1 MYEIKLTYLK
11 RLVPTFCKI
20 YLNCMIQSI
29 NKSCL
34 NLLRKLIS
42 YASHEQL
49 DRIVQMNVS
58 EETPATTTTTTA
70 TTTPLSVEKTSISTL
85 LIELVSKILQEDG
98 NYESI
103 FTGLS
108 ISSDLFKKC
117 SPFILEEFTRLGVAN
132 LISQLAAQSAAELVC
147 LAFILLYTLLRDY
160 VNKSNRKRDKK
171 VLNFILFNWLK

>member
-42 YASHEQL
+42 YASREQL

-58 EETPATTTTTTA
+58 EETPATTTTTA

-132 LISQLAAQSAAELVC
+132 LISQLAAQSTAELVC
-147 LAFILLYTLLRDY
+147 LTFILVYTLLIEY
-160 VNKSNRKRDKK
+160 VNKSNRRKDK
-171 VLNFILFNWLK
+171 

>member
-42 YASHEQL
+42 YASREQL

-58 EETPATTTTTTA
+58 EETSATTTTTTTA

-132 LISQLAAQSAAELVC
+132 LISQLAAQSTAELVC
-147 LAFILLYTLLRDY
+147 LAFILLYILLRDC
-160 VNKSNRKRDKK
+160 VNKSNRKT
-171 VLNFILFNWLK
+171 NHFYFIQIFN